1 MKKQILLFLVIFSA
15 TTSMFAQFKMA
26 ELNYSY
32 GALEPYI
39 DSTTMYIHYNNHYAN
54 YVNNLNNS
62 LAKSPELKNKDIKY
76 LLRHLNEIPANIQTS
91 VRNNGG
97 GFYNHTLYFS
107 MLAPAGT
114 APISDKFMQVLV
126 DNFGSFTEFKAAFE
140 KEANGRFGSGWVWL
154 LKDKKGNLKIITTP
168 NQDCP
173 LMFFSEANVKVIL
186 ACDLWEHA
194 YYLKYQSKKADY
206 FKAFWNVVNWEE
218 VESLYKK

>member
-1 MKKQILLFLVIFSA
+1 
-15 TTSMFAQFKMA
+15 
-26 ELNYSY
+26 
-32 GALEPYI
+32 
-39 DSTTMYIHYNNHYAN
+39 MYIHYNSHYAN
-54 YVNNLNNS
+54 YVNNLNSS
-62 LAKSPELKNKDIKY
+62 LVKHPELQNKDIKY
-76 LLRHLNEIPANIQTS
+76 LLRHLNEVPADVQTS

-114 APISDKFMQVLV
+114 APISGKTASPGWY
-126 DNFGSFTEFKAAFE
+126 NSAAFE
-140 KEANGRFGSGWVWL
+140 KEANARFGSGWVCL
-154 LKDKKGNLKIITTP
+154 LKDRKGNLKIISTP

-218 VESLYKK
+218 VEKLYKK